1 MALFVSLLHSWA
13 VQQASTTGQNSSVS
27 QPWELL
33 SLQQPGH
40 SWPQF
45 VKCPLSTWFCIS
57 QRVKGTSAALS
68 PLYASLSQTTISN
81 AASMP
86 SLVAPSLYN
95 GSGNCL
101 QVARRGGHGVHFIY
115 LPTLSPELLVPQPMK
130 TVVLY
135 ILSSFPVVYSG
146 WVNLVPA

>member
-1 MALFVSLLHSWA
+1 MVFAQGLIPTVRCGPFCVPTAFLGCSASILHS
-13 VQQASTTGQNSSVS
+13 QNSSVP

-45 VKCPLSTWFCIS
+45 VKCPLSTWLCIS

-86 SLVAPSLYN
+86 SLVVPSLYN

-101 QVARRGGHGVHFIY
+101 QVARRGVMGFTSFIF
-115 LPTLSPELLVPQPMK
+115 LPSVPSCLCP
-130 TVVLY
+130 
-135 ILSSFPVVYSG
+135 
-146 WVNLVPA
+146 NL